1 MIMMPPV
8 TISEKAIIEI
18 KQIIENKK
26 VPAGYGL
33 RIGVKGG
40 GCGATLILGF
50 DQKQENDI
58 EYLISQIPV
67 YIQKRETMFVIGK
80 EVDFY
85 EGSDKRGFFFNEK
98 SLKGH

>member
-1 MIMMPPV
+1 MMPPV
-8 TISEKAIIEI
+8 TISKKAIEEI
-18 KQIIENKK
+18 KQIIDNKK
-26 VPAGYGL
+26 VPVGYGL

-50 DQKQENDI
+50 DHKQENDI
-58 EYLISQIPV
+58 EYEIEEVPV

-85 EGSDKRGFFFNEK
+85 EGSDKRGFFFTDK
-98 SLKGH
+98 AS